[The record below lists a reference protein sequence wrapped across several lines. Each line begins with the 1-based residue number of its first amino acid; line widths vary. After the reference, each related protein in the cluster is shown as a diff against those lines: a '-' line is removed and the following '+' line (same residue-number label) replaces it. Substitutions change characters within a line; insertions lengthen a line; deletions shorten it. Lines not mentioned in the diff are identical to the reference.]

1 MNLEGQGDIILFIT
15 PTYSNKT
22 PVETNPSP
30 TPTVASAGP
39 SEKLIF
45 IPSFS
50 LAGIDNML

>member
-15 PTYSNKT
+15 STYSNKT

-45 IPSFS
+45 IPFFS
-50 LAGIDNML
+50 LARIDNML